1 MRFSAI
7 TLLALG
13 ATTTAYVVPNNKVV
27 DNAVKAR
34 MQGSGPI
41 NVANLVSALAGR
53 SIEARHHAGKAN
65 KGGKKAQRDA
75 EAQEFATQEEEDA
88 HFADLHQRDEEF
100 ATQAEEDAHFADL
113 HTRDPHHAGKAN
125 KGGKKANA

>member
-75 EAQEFATQEEEDA
+75 EAQELATQEEEDA
-88 HFADLHQRDEEF
+88 HFADLH
-100 ATQAEEDAHFADL
+100 
-113 HTRDPHHAGKAN
+113 TRAPHHAGKA
-125 KGGKKANA
+125 KGGKNGGAKAQRSA